1 MLPETVPLQSTSQL
15 LSTYNLKNG
24 RHESSQQGSFAQ
36 LLVDG
41 LTVEVVGVV
50 IFDSNRR
57 ANSRMVA
64 HSQVIVEAAET
75 QLAPQSFRC
84 KLLPLR

>member
-1 MLPETVPLQSTSQL
+1 M
-15 LSTYNLKNG
+15 K
-24 RHESSQQGSFAQ
+24 R
-36 LLVDG
+36 

-64 HSQVIVEAAET
+64 HSQVIVEAAEI
-75 QLAPQSFRC
+75 QLAPQKFSLQVAAAEVVPSRVQDSA
-84 KLLPLR
+84 

>member
-1 MLPETVPLQSTSQL
+1 LPI
-15 LSTYNLKNG
+15 N
-24 RHESSQQGSFAQ
+24 
-36 LLVDG
+36 G
-41 LTVEVVGVV
+41 LTVKVVGVV

-64 HSQVIVEAAET
+64 HSQVIVEAAEI